1 MKADSLES
9 TMAGE
14 QFPGELFETIFNLS
28 PHLLQA
34 ETGSGR
40 VLMVNKAVTDA
51 LDVEPEEVEHMS
63 SSVLWQNSNLLSQR
77 REAIQEA
84 LLRDEEVT
92 IGKEQFVDAQGEERH
107 MLTKVIPV
115 SWPGYDERVVLIFS
129 QDITTRSQLSQQLD
143 EANSMLDR
151 RVQERTS
158 ELMETQDKLVRQE
171 RLAVLGRIAGNI
183 AHEIRNPLSA
193 IHQSL
198 FLLQMELDDA
208 GFTSEMPIV
217 GEQLDIIE
225 MELNHSNEVIT
236 RMLESTRVK
245 SKIMSQ
251 VDIGEAIQQ
260 AENQIWV
267 GKEAKLEIHLHP
279 KPFYVWGDPVNF
291 RQVFA
296 NLLDNSKNALKETEN
311 PQVTI
316 RCEYIEER
324 SLAIM
329 EIIDN
334 GCGIPEDIQ
343 EMVWETLFTTSDTGT
358 GLGLCICREIIEEKY
373 GGEMTFTSEVGK
385 GTTFRMEL
393 PVDQRAY
400 QPASSF

>member
-1 MKADSLES
+1 MKMDSI
-9 TMAGE
+9 E
-14 QFPGELFETIFNLS
+14 QVLGDEQVPKKLFETIFNLS
-28 PHLLQA
+28 PHFLQA
-34 ETGSGR
+34 ETNSGR
-40 VLMVNKAVTDA
+40 ILMVNRAVTEA

-63 SSVLWQNSNLLSQR
+63 SSVLWQNSSLLEGR
-77 REAIQEA
+77 RNAIQEA
-84 LLRDEEVT
+84 LQNNQEVVL
-92 IGKEQFVDAQGEERH
+92 GKEQFSDAQGVERF
-107 MLTKVIPV
+107 LQTKVIPV
-115 SWPGYDERVVLIFS
+115 NWPGYDERVVIIFS
-129 QDITTRSQLSQQLD
+129 QDITTRSQLHQQLD
-143 EANSMLDR
+143 EANAMLDR

-158 ELMETQDKLVRQE
+158 ELMESQDKLVRQE

-208 GFTSEMPIV
+208 GFTSEMPII

-245 SKIMSQ
+245 SKIMSR

-260 AENQIWV
+260 AENQVWI
-267 GKEAKLEIHLHP
+267 GKEAKLEIRINP
-279 KPFYVWGDPVNF
+279 QPFYVWGDPVNF

-296 NLLDNSKNALKETEN
+296 NLLDNSKVALAEIEH
-311 PQVTI
+311 PEVTI
-316 RCEYIEER
+316 CCDYDADK

-329 EIIDN
+329 EISDN
-334 GCGIPEDIQ
+334 GCGIPEDIK
-343 EMVWETLFTTSDTGT
+343 EMVWETLFTTSETGT

-373 GGEMTFTSEVGK
+373 GGEMSFTSEVGK

-400 QPASSF
+400 EPSSQF